1 MTLHNLRYE
10 LVDGYIDHWLVA
22 GPHYRPLP
30 TTSTTGEDGTPPKR
44 PIHLAPFEVDGA
56 ELQWQLATAGEEH
69 LLDLSV
75 IVHERTEVRTWAYAA
90 LVCPE
95 AQTVSASLTSPGPVK
110 VWCNG
115 EVCHQASAATE
126 TLPARTAFTLDLQ
139 AGTNGLVVLLAPVGD
154 GPTPIML
161 GLQLPNAAGL
171 KLQLP
176 TTVEMTD
183 EIQAYETLFEMLS
196 PAQDA
201 YFADDNITV
210 QWPADLKER
219 CAAVGIP
226 GGLRILCRLQNPEGK
241 IFAETVGEPHPGAV
255 TKTVPAHQLVTG
267 PHQLALMPPPELFAK
282 RKLRVRRIFEIDA
295 FSDTIAARDPRTYV
309 ERLFQ
314 GVRLAMRREHG
325 GAPDGTLLAEWAAM
339 TLDAWSFVHPDRL
352 FAAINRLS
360 PATVQL
366 DRALLAL
373 LGIVA
378 HFHGHARYPVG
389 LTGAIDETLGRLAG
403 AGSHNGTSADA
414 AQAEVRALTRDA
426 VLLLTGQRM
435 PEVNLTAAG
444 QAGSAVRKAAE
455 ARLTD
460 WLFEKGRYGLA
471 TPASD
476 GDALDTLVCAL
487 SQLADRAEGPLV
499 RELSAIL
506 LDKVLYLV
514 AINSTY
520 GVGTGG
526 AGGTTASLGR
536 LVWGSGIFNTHLW
549 GVVGLANARAY
560 PIPPV
565 IADIARGLTDRDRPP
580 ATSTEAHRDPDGA
593 WSVKRTT
600 YRTPDTTLTSFQETG
615 GLRLPRSWQA
625 TLGSKVTVWTS
636 QPPHYG
642 DARRAGSG
650 FWEGDRSAPH
660 IDQWE
665 DALIVH
671 YRATDHTGPNISHA
685 HFPVHAFSATAFRE
699 NWAFGQKG
707 NAYIAL
713 TATTP
718 VQLAAD
724 GPAAGR
730 ELRTVAEA
738 VWLCQVGRAG
748 DDGTFQDFQEKVLAS
763 KFSTADGIV
772 SWQTPRGTM
781 LRSGW
786 EQPLQVDGK
795 PQPTDDV
802 QHLVTPTCIVA
813 FPATQMDILW
823 DDNLL
828 RLDFSA

>member
-1 MTLHNLRYE
+1 MTLHTLTYE
-10 LVDGYIDHWLVA
+10 MADGYVDHWLVA
-22 GPHYRPLP
+22 GPHHRSLSAAGRK
-30 TTSTTGEDGTPPKR
+30 TDDVVPPER
-44 PIHLAPFEVDGA
+44 PIHLAAIKVEET
-56 ELQWQLATAGEEH
+56 ELQWQLGTAGADH
-69 LLDLSV
+69 ILDLSRV
-75 IVHERTEVRTWAYAA
+75 VHERVELWTWAYVE
-90 LVCPE
+90 LVSPD
-95 AQTVSASLTSPGPVK
+95 AQTLRAGLTSHGAAK
-110 VWCNG
+110 VWCNHDL
-115 EVCHQASAATE
+115 CHEASAAPGIVPTS
-126 TLPARTAFTLDLQ
+126 TAFTLDLH
-139 AGTNGLVVLLAPVGD
+139 AGTNSLAVLLKSVGN
-154 GPTPIML
+154 GSTPLTL
-161 GLQLPNAAGL
+161 GLQLADDETVT
-171 KLQLP
+171 LQLP

-219 CAAVGIP
+219 CAAAGIP

-241 IFAETVGEPHPGAV
+241 IFAETVGGPHPGGV

-267 PHQLALMPPPELFAK
+267 PHQLALMPPPELFAE
-282 RKLRVRRIFEIDA
+282 RRLRVRRTFEIDA
-295 FSDTIAARDPRTYV
+295 FSDTIAAQDPHPYI
-309 ERLFQ
+309 ERLFH
-314 GVRLAMRREHG
+314 GVRLAMRQEHG
-325 GAPDGTLLAEWAAM
+325 NASDGALLAEWAAM
-339 TLDAWSFVHPDRL
+339 TLDAWAFVHPDRL
-352 FAAINRLS
+352 FESINDLS

-373 LGIVA
+373 LAIA
-378 HFHGHARYPVG
+378 THFHGHARYPVG
-389 LTGAIDETLGRLAG
+389 LTATIDEALIRLAG
-403 AGSHNGTSADA
+403 AAPLENAKASPSQTEV
-414 AQAEVRALTRDA
+414 AELTRDA
-426 VLLLTGQRM
+426 VLLLVGQRM
-435 PEVNLTAAG
+435 PEAHLAAVD
-444 QAGSAVRKAAE
+444 QAGSTVRHAVE
-455 ARLTD
+455 ARLKD
-460 WLFEKGRYGLA
+460 RLFAAGRYGLA
-471 TPASD
+471 TLATD
-476 GDALDTLVCAL
+476 GDALDTLIFAL
-487 SQLADRAEGPLV
+487 SQLADQADGTLV

-506 LDKVLYLV
+506 LDKVLYLT
-514 AINSTY
+514 AINSTF
-520 GVGTGG
+520 GVGIGG
-526 AGGTTASLGR
+526 PGGTTAGLGR
-536 LVWGSGIFNTHLW
+536 LIWGAGIFNTHLW
-549 GVVGLANARAY
+549 SIVGLANARAY

-565 IADIARGLTDRDRPP
+565 VADIARGLTDRDRPS

-600 YRTPDTTLTSFQETG
+600 YRTPDASLSSFSETEG
-615 GLRLPRSWQA
+615 MQLRRTWQA
-625 TLGSKVTVWTS
+625 TLGSKVTVWTN
-636 QPPHYG
+636 QPAHYG

-650 FWEGDRSAPH
+650 FWEGDQTPPH

-671 YRATDHTGPNISHA
+671 YRAPGDNGPNISHA
-685 HFPVHAFSATAFRE
+685 HFPVHAFSATAFRK

-730 ELRTVAEA
+730 ELRTVAET

-802 QHLVTPTCIVA
+802 HHLVTPTCIVA
-813 FPATQMDILW
+813 FPTTQMDILW